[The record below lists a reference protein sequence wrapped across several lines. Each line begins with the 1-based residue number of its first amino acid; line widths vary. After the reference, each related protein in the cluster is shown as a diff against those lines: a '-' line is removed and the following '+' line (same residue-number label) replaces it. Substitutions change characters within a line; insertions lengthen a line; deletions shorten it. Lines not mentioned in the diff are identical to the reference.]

1 MSWSMLCVY
10 LLALLFSPSLLL
22 AAPTT
27 TSRSNFAHRHNTVH
41 TRFPNSETASLNLTF
56 FILPAPLALAEKVAG
71 KNDYPLL
78 PSFREHL
85 PADVSATIGEGEHPL
100 FVLSYYS
107 TDVHYASVPFT
118 LPELSSAQIFVGFVD
133 CTGDGRTP
141 CYREYAGYFDELI
154 PALAGNVLAATRL
167 YAGSFHP
174 AHSPYGPLGSRS
186 SGRYGLKVSDVVGGL
201 LAGDDGRP
209 FTSSFSFASSDG
221 GLNGEVAQDL
231 LDAPIVRS
239 YDKLCL
245 KSTFL
250 FNETSTPIRNIVG
263 DIDVRS
269 PLLPAQVLTDGQLS
283 VKDVLGVTAAV
294 QRALT
299 TQGANCSTYANSS

>member
-1 MSWSMLCVY
+1 
-10 LLALLFSPSLLL
+10 
-22 AAPTT
+22 
-27 TSRSNFAHRHNTVH
+27 
-41 TRFPNSETASLNLTF
+41 
-56 FILPAPLALAEKVAG
+56 
-71 KNDYPLL
+71 
-78 PSFREHL
+78 
-85 PADVSATIGEGEHPL
+85 
-100 FVLSYYS
+100 
-107 TDVHYASVPFT
+107 YASVPFT

-133 CTGDGRTP
+133 CTGDGLTP

-174 AHSPYGPLGSRS
+174 AHSPYAPLGSGS

-201 LAGDDGRP
+201 LARDGRP
-209 FTSSFSFASSDG
+209 FTSSFSFASSEG

-263 DIDVRS
+263 DLD
-269 PLLPAQVLTDGQLS
+269 AQ
-283 VKDVLGVTAAV
+283 
-294 QRALT
+294 
-299 TQGANCSTYANSS
+299 